1 MTEQERLIGEH
12 PQLPHILG
20 EWLVHTDLPASANK
34 KHRKLE
40 EDNSLRQ
47 NAIDNIAKW
56 IISHHIIKQ
65 KIEALERK
73 AQILQKHDF
82 DKFVES
88 QSLLPKFEITQK
100 GNMAEIILVEYLRE
114 TTGLSPIIHKLR
126 YNTNVEQS
134 MKGDDV
140 LLLNPT
146 NIFEKVIY
154 GESKYR
160 STPSKQVIEEA
171 VSNLEGN
178 KKLPVSIGFV
188 VDRLYEMGDYV
199 LANNLMDLQLLLKD
213 NKIDVRNVGFLLSTK
228 STTPSKDTSMQ
239 VEKHLNTSN
248 SNLVFISLGLDN
260 PIEIVNESFRIANE
274 RLLEIKPNETT

>member
-12 PQLPHILG
+12 PRLPHVLG
-20 EWLVHTDLPASANK
+20 EWLVHTDLPTSATK

-47 NAIDNIAKW
+47 KAIDNISNW
-56 IISHHIIKQ
+56 IIEHHIIEQ

-73 AQILQKHDF
+73 TQILQKHDF

-88 QSLLPKFEITQK
+88 QDLLPKVESTQK
-100 GNMAEIILVEYLRE
+100 GNVAEIILVEYLRE
-114 TTGLSPIIHKLR
+114 TTGLSPIVHKLR

-146 NIFEKVIY
+146 NVLEKVIY

-178 KKLPVSIGFV
+178 KRLPISIGFV
-188 VDRLYEMGDYV
+188 VDRLYEMGDSA
-199 LANNLMDLQLLLKD
+199 LADELMDLQHLLKD
-213 NKIDVRNVGFLLSTK
+213 NRIDVRNVGFLLSTK
-228 STTPSKDTSMQ
+228 STTPSQDTSTQ
-239 VEKHLNTSN
+239 VERHLNTTN
-248 SNLVFISLGLDN
+248 PNLVFISLGLDN
-260 PIEIVNESFRIANE
+260 PIEIVNESFRLAQE
-274 RLLEIKPNETT
+274 QLLNIHQNGTT